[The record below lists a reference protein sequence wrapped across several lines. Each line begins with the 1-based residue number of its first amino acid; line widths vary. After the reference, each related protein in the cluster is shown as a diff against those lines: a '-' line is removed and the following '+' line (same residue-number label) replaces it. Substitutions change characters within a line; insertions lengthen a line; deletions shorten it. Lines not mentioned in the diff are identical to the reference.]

1 MSTPYDPQDPYSSG
15 SQPQP
20 PSNPGQQPGQAGP
33 TGGADQGYPG
43 YQSYPSYP
51 QATGQGA
58 GQPPAPGYSQQPPQ
72 RPASE
77 RKGLAITALVL
88 GIVALLGCW
97 IPILNFG
104 SIGLGLIGVVLGVV
118 ALVQVSKGRAGG
130 KVMAIVGTALSA
142 VAIVLSIVVNVF
154 LFSVLEEQAPAIQ
167 DEIERQLEED
177 GFSDEEIDELL
188 GG

>member
-1 MSTPYDPQDPYSSG
+1 MSTPYDPQDPYSSS

-20 PSNPGQQPGQAGP
+20 PSNPGQQPP
-33 TGGADQGYPG
+33 PPG
-43 YQSYPSYP
+43 YSH
-51 QATGQGA
+51 
-58 GQPPAPGYSQQPPQ
+58 QPPAPGYSQQPPQ